1 MSFDDIVKCIE
12 EQNNSR
18 IAKNLGIHKT
28 VLKTMIQH
36 ADKFI
41 LRKLDYSIHRINQL
55 SHDET
60 VDSITRASV
69 SVQKFGKL
77 GESEVITPK
86 QICGKMVDEV
96 SDDTWRA
103 IIENDNKVLDIA
115 GKAGEFAL
123 AVYEKYTKLGF
134 EIDEIKDLIFT
145 IPTSGITYEFA
156 RMIYEILGLNIKNIA
171 TKFTVYSLLTVT
183 DNEQVDYNKIKKL
196 ITQNKSFDCITL
208 DDEITEED
216 DKVNFDVVI
225 GNPPYQEEDITIDVN
240 FRSMVRL

>member
-1 MSFDDIVKCIE
+1 
-12 EQNNSR
+12 
-18 IAKNLGIHKT
+18 
-28 VLKTMIQH
+28 
-36 ADKFI
+36 
-41 LRKLDYSIHRINQL
+41 
-55 SHDET
+55 
-60 VDSITRASV
+60 
-69 SVQKFGKL
+69 
-77 GESEVITPK
+77 
-86 QICGKMVDEV
+86 MVDEV